1 MKIALLLA
9 SILVALYAKK
19 ITMQTRRT
27 GSVRAK
33 LIAAKQLQHYVEKQR
48 AKRVEI
54 LKRGSEPL
62 EDFYYFYIGEVDF
75 GTPGQPLLLVMDT
88 GSSNLWAI
96 DNNCDLDA
104 CDGSPLSGY
113 TRHKFNTNDSSTF
126 HAEKEDFAMHYG
138 SGFCSGY
145 LATDTISF
153 AGINISKLEFG
164 VATYL
169 NDIFGYLPMDGIFG
183 LGWPAI
189 AVDNVTTPIQR
200 ILSELDKPIFTVW
213 LDRKVNVSEGGDAG
227 VITFGGFDDD
237 HCESDVDYVPLSAE
251 TYWQFS
257 IDGYAISSHKGHKKA
272 EAISDIGTLW
282 IGAPQNVIDNVA
294 DVTNADYDFF
304 HGVYTVPCDNMD
316 TLPPLNITINGK
328 EYSIPSSEYVL
339 DLGFDDGSC
348 ALTFFAMDDSN
359 GFGSTWI
366 LGDTFI
372 RTFCN
377 VYDVGAKQIGFA
389 KAKHGEI

>member
-1 MKIALLLA
+1 LLLFE
-9 SILVALYAKK
+9 
-19 ITMQTRRT
+19 T
-27 GSVRAK
+27 
-33 LIAAKQLQHYVEKQR
+33 LIFRAKQLQHYVEKQR

-54 LKRGSEPL
+54 LKRGSEPF
-62 EDFYYFYIGEVDF
+62 EDFYDDFYIGEVDF

-126 HAEKEDFAMHYG
+126 HAEKEDFAIQYG

-169 NDIFGYLPMDGIFG
+169 DDIFGYVPMDGIFG

-213 LDRKVNVSEGGDAG
+213 LDRKVNISEGGDAG

-237 HCESDVDYVPLSAE
+237 HCESHVDYVPLSAE

-257 IDGYAISSHKGHKKA
+257 IDGYAISSHKCHKKA
-272 EAISDIGTLW
+272 EAISDTGTSW

-304 HGVYTVPCDNMD
+304 QDVYTVPCDNMD
-316 TLPPLNITINGK
+316 TLPPFNITING
-328 EYSIPSSEYVL
+328 
-339 DLGFDDGSC
+339 
-348 ALTFFAMDDSN
+348 
-359 GFGSTWI
+359 
-366 LGDTFI
+366 
-372 RTFCN
+372 
-377 VYDVGAKQIGFA
+377 
-389 KAKHGEI
+389 